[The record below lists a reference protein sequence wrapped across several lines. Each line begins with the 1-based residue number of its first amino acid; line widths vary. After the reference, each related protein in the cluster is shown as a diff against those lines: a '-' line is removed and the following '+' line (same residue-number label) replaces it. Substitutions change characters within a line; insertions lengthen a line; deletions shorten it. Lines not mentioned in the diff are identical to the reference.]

1 MSQALQFL
9 PRDNLQVL
17 LDLLQEAGY
26 RCIGPQ
32 VRDHAIVFD
41 ELTDVDQFP
50 QGIIEQ
56 QAPGS
61 YRLEQTGSTYYFQ
74 WTTGPQGMKPAV
86 FTPRELLWSSVKTAD
101 GTVQF
106 TEAAPNVTKTAVIGV
121 RACDIAALYIQDKH
135 FLHDSGKDPYYLARR
150 QQLLLIAVNCTRSAP
165 TCFCTSTGDGP
176 RVSYGYDLVLT
187 ELVDGFLVEALS
199 QHGSD
204 LLKQLPT
211 EDASAQQIKTGN
223 QAIDQASAQQRQLPS
238 RNLREALF
246 NNLEHP
252 RWQEVAQ
259 RCLSC
264 GNCTAVCPTCFCHS
278 ESDVTALDGGCSEH
292 IREWDSCFTPNHSY
306 IHGITIRAST
316 SQRYRQW
323 LTHKLGSWHDQ
334 YGRSGCVGCGRC
346 ITWCPVGIDITEEAA
361 AICGDVST

>member
-1 MSQALQFL
+1 LSQGLQYL
-9 PRDNLQVL
+9 PREKLQTL
-17 LDLLQEAGY
+17 LELLQNAGF

-32 VRDHAIVFD
+32 VRDHAIIFD
-41 ELTDVDQFP
+41 ELTHSEQLP

-61 YRLEQTGSTYYFQ
+61 YRLEQTDSAMYFQ
-74 WTTGPQGMKPAV
+74 WTVGPQAIKPSV
-86 FTPRELLWSSVKTAD
+86 FAPRETLWSAVRTPE
-101 GTVQF
+101 GTIRF
-106 TEAAPNVTKTAVIGV
+106 EESAPAATKTALIGV

-135 FLHDSGKDPYYLARR
+135 FLHVGGKDPYYLARR
-150 QQLLLIAVNCTRSAP
+150 QQLFLVAVNCTRSAA

-176 RVSYGYDLVLT
+176 RVSFGYDLVLT
-187 ELVDGFLVEALS
+187 ELGDGFLIEALS
-199 QHGSD
+199 HQGSE
-204 LLKQLPT
+204 LLEKLPT
-211 EDASAQQIKTGN
+211 QSASEQQIVTGD
-223 QAIDQASAQQRQLPS
+223 QAIDEAGKQQRQLPS
-238 RNLREALF
+238 RNLHDALF

-278 ESDVTALDGGCSEH
+278 ETDVTALDGGHSEH
-292 IREWDSCFTPNHSY
+292 LREWDSCFTPNHSY

-316 SQRYRQW
+316 SHRYRQW
-323 LTHKLGSWHDQ
+323 LTHKLGSWHEQ

-346 ITWCPVGIDITEEAA
+346 ITWCPVGIDITEEAT
-361 AICGDVST
+361 AICGEATT